1 MYIETVPNR
10 SSPPA
15 ILLREAR
22 REGKKIVKRTLANLS
37 HWPGEQVEAF
47 RLLLRGERLVP
58 AGELFRVERT
68 LLHGHVEAIL
78 RMIEKLGL
86 DTVIGSKR
94 CRERD
99 LILAM
104 IVERLIH
111 PRSKLANTRHWNDT
125 TLSEELSVANVDVDE
140 LYDALDW
147 LLHRQK
153 HIEKKLASRHLEE
166 GGLVLYDVSSSY
178 YEGHTC
184 PLARRGHDRDGR
196 KGLPIIVYGVM
207 TNSRGCPVTVQVY
220 PGNTGDPTTVSDQV
234 DKLRERFGLSFGPEA
249 LDGSHVV
256 LVGDRGMLTQPRIDE
271 LKNHPGLG
279 WISALR
285 SGSIRGLMEQGYL
298 QRSLFDRQNMA
309 EIRSPEFPGERL
321 MACYNPL
328 LADQRRRKR
337 EELLTATEARLAAI
351 AAEVR
356 KRKLL
361 SKDQIGVKLGR
372 AIDRYK
378 MAKHFEWTIEDGS
391 FRWHRREASIRAEAE
406 LDGIYVIRTSE
417 PKDRLSAE
425 DAVRSYKSLAQVER
439 VFRCMKGNDLR
450 VRPIFHHTEDHVRAH
465 IFLCLLAYYVEWHLR
480 AAWSLL
486 LFADEELPQARQTR
500 DAVAPAQSSAKARA
514 KKGDRQTSDG
524 LPVQS
529 FDNLLMHLASRTRNL
544 CRLSSQPTGAG
555 LTQITEPT
563 PLQAR
568 AMELLELYPGQG
580 N

>member
-10 SSPPA
+10 GSPPA

-68 LLHGHVEAIL
+68 LPHGHVEAIL
-78 RMIEKLGL
+78 GMIEKLGL
-86 DTVIGSKR
+86 DTVIASKR

-111 PRSKLANTRHWNDT
+111 PRSKLANTRQWNET

-147 LLHRQK
+147 LLARQSR
-153 HIEKKLASRHLEE
+153 IERKLASRHLED

-178 YEGHTC
+178 YEGHAC

-207 TNSRGCPVTVQVY
+207 TDRRGCPVTVQVY
-220 PGNTGDPTTVSDQV
+220 PGNTGDPTTVADQV
-234 DKLRERFGLSFGPEA
+234 DKLRKKFGLSN
-249 LDGSHVV
+249 VV
-256 LVGDRGMLTQPRIDE
+256 LVADRGMLTQARIDE
-271 LKNHPGLG
+271 LKDYPGLG

-285 SGSIRGLMEQGYL
+285 SGSIRKLMEQGYL
-298 QRSLFDRQNMA
+298 QRSLFDRQNLA

-337 EELLTATEARLAAI
+337 EELLAATEIKLQAI
-351 AAEVR
+351 AAEVAKR

-361 SKDQIGVKLGR
+361 SKDRIGVKLGR
-372 AIDRYK
+372 VIDRYK
-378 MAKHFEWTIEDGS
+378 MAKHFEWTIEEGR
-391 FRWHRREASIRAEAE
+391 FRWHRREESIRAEAE

-417 PKDRLSAE
+417 PESRLSAE
-425 DAVRSYKSLAQVER
+425 DTVRNYKSLAQVER
-439 VFRCMKGNDLR
+439 VFRCMKGTDLR
-450 VRPIFHHTEDHVRAH
+450 VRPIYHHTEEHVRAH

-480 AAWSLL
+480 AAWSPV
-486 LFADEELPQARQTR
+486 LFQDEELPQARQTR
-500 DAVAPAQSSAKARA
+500 DAVAPAQASAKAKA
-514 KKGDRQTSDG
+514 KKAERHTADG
-524 LPVQS
+524 LPAQS
-529 FDNLLMHLASRTRNL
+529 FDSLLMHLASRTRNL
-544 CRLSSQPTGAG
+544 CRLSSQPSGAG
-555 LTQITEPT
+555 LTQITEAT
-563 PLQAR
+563 PLQTR

>member
-15 ILLREAR
+15 VLLREAR

-37 HWPGEQVEAF
+37 RWPREQVEAL
-47 RLLLRGERLVP
+47 RLLLRGERLIP
-58 AGELFRVERT
+58 AGELFRIERT
-68 LLHGHVEAIL
+68 LPHGHVEAIL
-78 RMIEKLGL
+78 RMIAKLSL

-125 TLSEELSVANVDVDE
+125 TLSEELSLVDADVDE

-147 LLHRQK
+147 LLARQSR
-153 HIEKKLASRHLEE
+153 IEKKLASRHLEE

-184 PLARRGHDRDGR
+184 PLAHRGHDRDGR

-207 TNSRGCPVTVQVY
+207 TDRRGCPVAVQVY
-220 PGNTGDPTTVSDQV
+220 PGNTGDPTTIPDQV
-234 DKLRERFGLSFGPEA
+234 DKLRCKFNLSR
-249 LDGSHVV
+249 VV
-256 LVGDRGMLTQPRIDE
+256 MVADRGMLTQPQIDH

-285 SGSIRGLMEQGYL
+285 SGSIRELMDLGHL
-298 QRSLFDRQNMA
+298 QRSLFDRQNLA
-309 EIRSPEFPGERL
+309 EIHSPEFPGERL

-328 LADQRRRKR
+328 LADRRARQR
-337 EELLTATEARLAAI
+337 EELLAATETKLKALAG
-351 AAEVR
+351 EVAKR
-356 KRKLL
+356 KRKIL

-372 AIDRYK
+372 TIARYK
-378 MAKHFEWTIEDGS
+378 MAKHFEWTIEEGE
-391 FRWHRREASIRAEAE
+391 FHWHRCEESIRAEAE
-406 LDGIYVIRTSE
+406 MDGIYVVRTSE
-417 PKDRLSAE
+417 LQARLSAE
-425 DAVRSYKSLAQVER
+425 DTVRSYKSLAQVER

-450 VRPIFHHTEDHVRAH
+450 VRPIYHRTQDRVRAH
-465 IFLCLLAYYVEWHLR
+465 IFLCVLAYYVEWHLR
-480 AAWSLL
+480 AAWGPL
-486 LFADEELPQARQTR
+486 LFQDEELPSARQTR
-500 DAVAPAQSSAKARA
+500 DAVAPAQSSVQAKN
-514 KKGDRQTSDG
+514 KKNDRQTPEG
-524 LPVQS
+524 LPIQS
-529 FDNLLMHLASRTRNL
+529 FETLLAHLASRTRNL
-544 CRLSSQPTGAG
+544 CRLSSQPTGES

-563 PLQAR
+563 PLQTR
-568 AMELLELYPGQG
+568 ATELLDLYPGEG

>member
-15 ILLREAR
+15 VLLREAR

-58 AGELFRVERT
+58 ASELFRVERT
-68 LLHGHVEAIL
+68 LPHGHVEAIL

-86 DTVIGSKR
+86 DTVIASKR

-99 LILAM
+99 LVLAM

-111 PRSKLANTRHWNDT
+111 PRSKLANVRHWNDT
-125 TLSEELSVANVDVDE
+125 TLSEELSAANVDVDE
-140 LYDALDW
+140 LYDVLDW
-147 LLHRQK
+147 LLGRQK
-153 HIEKKLASRHLEE
+153 HIEKKLASRHLAE

-207 TNSRGCPVTVQVY
+207 TNRRGCPVAVQVY
-220 PGNTGDPTTVSDQV
+220 PGNTGDPTTVADQV
-234 DKLRERFGLSFGPEA
+234 DKLRKKFGLS
-249 LDGSHVV
+249 HVV
-256 LVGDRGMLTQPRIDE
+256 MVADRGMLTQPRIDE

-285 SGSIRGLMEQGYL
+285 SGSIRELMDEGYL
-298 QRSLFDRQNMA
+298 QRSLFDRQNLA
-309 EIRSPEFPGERL
+309 EIHSPEFPGERL

-328 LADQRRRKR
+328 LADQRCRKR
-337 EELLTATEARLAAI
+337 EELLTATETKLTAI
-351 AAEVR
+351 AAEVAKR
-356 KRKLL
+356 KRKIF

-372 AIDRYK
+372 VIDRYK
-378 MAKHFEWTIEDGS
+378 MAKHFEWTIEEGQ
-391 FRWHRREASIRAEAE
+391 FHWHRREESIRTEAE
-406 LDGIYVIRTSE
+406 MDGIYVVRTSE
-417 PKDRLSAE
+417 PKERLSAE
-425 DAVRSYKSLAQVER
+425 DTVRGYKSLAQVER

-450 VRPIFHHTEDHVRAH
+450 VRPIYHHTEDHVRAH

-480 AAWSLL
+480 AAWAPL
-486 LFADEELPQARQTR
+486 LFQDEELPSARQTR
-500 DAVAPAQSSAKARA
+500 DAVAPAQSSAKAKS
-514 KKGDRQTSDG
+514 KKVDRQTSDG
-524 LPVQS
+524 LPIQS
-529 FDNLLMHLASRTRNL
+529 FDTLLAHLASRTRNL
-544 CRLSSQPTGAG
+544 CRLSSQPSGAG
-555 LTQITEPT
+555 LTQVTEPT
-563 PLQAR
+563 PLQTR
-568 AMELLELYPGQG
+568 AMELLDLYPGEG
-580 N
+580 I

>member
-37 HWPGEQVEAF
+37 HWPGEQIEAF

-58 AGELFRVERT
+58 AHELFRVERT
-68 LLHGHVEAIL
+68 LPHGHVAAIL
-78 RMIEKLGL
+78 GMIGKLGL
-86 DTVIGSKR
+86 DMVIASKR

-111 PRSKLANTRHWNDT
+111 PRSKLANTRQWNDT
-125 TLSEELSVANVDVDE
+125 TLAEELSVANVDVDE

-147 LLHRQK
+147 LLARQK
-153 HIEKKLASRHLEE
+153 HIEKKLASQHLEE

-178 YEGHTC
+178 YEGRTC

-196 KGLPIIVYGVM
+196 RGLPIIVYGVM
-207 TNSRGCPVTVQVY
+207 TDRRGCPVSVQVY
-220 PGNTGDPTTVSDQV
+220 PGNTGDPTTVADQV
-234 DKLRERFGLSFGPEA
+234 DKLRDRFGL
-249 LDGSHVV
+249 SHVV
-256 LVGDRGMLTQPRIDE
+256 LVADRGMLTQARINK

-285 SGSIRGLMEQGYL
+285 SGSIRELMAQGYL

-337 EELLTATEARLAAI
+337 EELLTATETKLTAI
-351 AAEVR
+351 AAQVAKR
-356 KRKLL
+356 KRKRL

-372 AIDRYK
+372 VIDRYK
-378 MAKHFEWTIEDGS
+378 MAKHFEWTIADGQ

-417 PKDRLSAE
+417 PKERLSAV
-425 DAVRSYKSLAQVER
+425 DAVRDYKSLAQVER

-450 VRPIFHHTEDHVRAH
+450 VRPIYHHTEDHVRAH

-480 AAWSLL
+480 AAWSSL
-486 LFADEELPQARQTR
+486 LFQDDELPQTRWTR
-500 DAVAPAQSSAKARA
+500 DAVAPAQSSAKAQA
-514 KKGDRQTSDG
+514 KKADRQTADG

-529 FDNLLMHLASRTRNL
+529 FDSLLMHLASRTRNH

-563 PLQAR
+563 ALQTR
-568 AMELLELYPGQG
+568 AMELLDLYPGPG

>member
-10 SSPPA
+10 GSPPA

-68 LLHGHVEAIL
+68 LPHGHVEAIL
-78 RMIEKLGL
+78 GMIEKLGL
-86 DTVIGSKR
+86 DTVIASKR

-111 PRSKLANTRHWNDT
+111 PRSKLANTRQWNET

-147 LLHRQK
+147 LLARQSR
-153 HIEKKLASRHLEE
+153 IERKLASRHLEE

-178 YEGHTC
+178 YEGHAC

-207 TNSRGCPVTVQVY
+207 TDRRGCPVTVQVY
-220 PGNTGDPTTVSDQV
+220 PGNTGDPTTVADQV
-234 DKLRERFGLSFGPEA
+234 DKLRKKFGLSN
-249 LDGSHVV
+249 VV
-256 LVGDRGMLTQPRIDE
+256 LVADRGMLTQARIDQ
-271 LKNHPGLG
+271 LKDYPGLG

-285 SGSIRGLMEQGYL
+285 SGSIRKLMEQGYL
-298 QRSLFDRQNMA
+298 QRSLFDRQNLA

-337 EELLTATEARLAAI
+337 EELLAATEIKLQAI
-351 AAEVR
+351 AAEVAKR

-361 SKDQIGVKLGR
+361 SKDRIGVKLGR
-372 AIDRYK
+372 VIDRYK
-378 MAKHFEWTIEDGS
+378 MAKHFEWTIEEGR
-391 FRWHRREASIRAEAE
+391 FRWHRREESIRAEAE

-417 PKDRLSAE
+417 PESRLSAE
-425 DAVRSYKSLAQVER
+425 DTVRNYKSLAQVER
-439 VFRCMKGNDLR
+439 VFRCMKGTDLR
-450 VRPIFHHTEDHVRAH
+450 VRPIYHHTEEHVRAH

-480 AAWSLL
+480 AAWSPV
-486 LFADEELPQARQTR
+486 LFQDEELPQARQTR
-500 DAVAPAQSSAKARA
+500 DAVAPAQASAKAKA
-514 KKGDRQTSDG
+514 KKAERHTADG
-524 LPVQS
+524 LPAQS
-529 FDNLLMHLASRTRNL
+529 FDSLLMHLASRTRNL
-544 CRLSSQPTGAG
+544 CRLSSQPSGAG
-555 LTQITEPT
+555 LTQITEAT
-563 PLQAR
+563 PLQTR